1 MPPKGAAST
10 RPTKRQSG
18 RQSGASPRQ
27 RNSQLRAAGDPSAQ
41 ASQLAALQRC
51 ASKSRPG
58 RVKLRVL
65 LNR

>member
-41 ASQLAALQRC
+41 ASQLAAL
-51 ASKSRPG
+51 AGVGGGDS
-58 RVKLRVL
+58 VAAKLRVL
-65 LNR
+65 LQR